1 LFACE
6 EGEILQIKETSSVKL
21 VVDGVVVD
29 KTFHDANDAWEK
41 AVNHIMQGKQKA
53 VITEVITIEKT

>member
-1 LFACE
+1 M
-6 EGEILQIKETSSVKL
+6 QIKETSSVKL

-29 KTFHDANDAWEK
+29 MTFHDINDAWEK

-53 VITEVITIEKT
+53 VITEIVTIEKI